1 MKRGV
6 SKKKKPRDDLSSH
19 RIREENVYSFQG
31 TQVMGHDQSQEFKEL
46 LQYSETGSSPMTTIF
61 LLNLSACGIV
71 LCNTLVSFR

>member
-46 LQYSETGSSPMTTIF
+46 LQYSETLNTQIDLFKTRKRSPGR
-61 LLNLSACGIV
+61 SPGKKK
-71 LCNTLVSFR
+71 